1 LGGGRERERIIRSQ
15 FTVKGRRSPAAK
27 LFISHERLFISHE
40 RLFISHER
48 HPAAVAVRGDRLP
61 PPPHLRLPFI
71 RSDVLGARVQ
81 DAGGDEEEEGLLTA
95 YNK

>member
-1 LGGGRERERIIRSQ
+1 MGGGRERERIIRSQ

-27 LFISHERLFISHE
+27 LFISHE

-95 YNK
+95 YTT